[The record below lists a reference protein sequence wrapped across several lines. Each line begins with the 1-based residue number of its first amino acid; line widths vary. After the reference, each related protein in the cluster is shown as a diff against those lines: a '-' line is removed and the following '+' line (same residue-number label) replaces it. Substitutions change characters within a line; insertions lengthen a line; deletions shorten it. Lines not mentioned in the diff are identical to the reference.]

1 MIIAIGNKILTQ
13 IKKNT
18 EPVEKVG
25 VFVVPDT
32 NDVYDTANVIS
43 VGEEIKA
50 DIKAGDTLLIYK
62 NSGTDF
68 EIDGEKYRTIS
79 ITDILAK
86 KD

>member
-13 IKKNT
+13 VKKNT

-32 NDVYDTANVIS
+32 NDVYDTVNVIS

-50 DIKAGDTLLIYK
+50 NIKAGDTLLIYK

-68 EIDGEKYRTIS
+68 EIDGEKYRMIS